1 MISSASAK
9 QLKDYLESLP
19 PDTENKLSDLFE
31 SDSDLGVKHLVE
43 LAAAQGIQVTS
54 DDVNAFL
61 EQLPDPETTI
71 SLDQFK
77 TLKQS
82 ISPEIEQEITGLILT
97 DYDSGV

>member
-19 PDTENKLSDLFE
+19 PDTENQLSDLFE

-61 EQLPDPETTI
+61 DQLSDPE
-71 SLDQFK
+71 K
-77 TLKQS
+77 TYSRLQGGQRDNS
-82 ISPEIEQEITGLILT
+82 
-97 DYDSGV
+97 SGPDV

>member
-31 SDSDLGVKHLVE
+31 SDSDLGVKRLVE
-43 LAAAQGIQVTS
+43 LAAQQGIQVTT

-61 EQLPDPETTI
+61 DQVPDPETTV
-71 SLDQFK
+71 SLDHFK

-82 ISPEIEQEITGLILT
+82 SRQRLSKRLQA
-97 DYDSGV
+97 